1 MVKNNSISIVSF
13 IQSMSGTLKFLLSKI
28 KLFITV
34 ALITGLLGVI
44 YAWLKKPVYVSEISF
59 VTENENSQ
67 LKGYAS
73 IAAQFGYDLGTNNN
87 GAFEGDNLIEFLKS
101 KKNITN
107 TLLSEASENQG
118 LFIDLYLKYNKID
131 LTSDKILRQGKINFT
146 KDRNQNTRVEDS
158 LLNEVASEILKSQLT
173 VTRKDKKLN
182 FIDLKFRSYNE
193 SFSKTFSELLIK
205 NTIATYLDYKVRKAK
220 QNILIIQK
228 QTDSVRAILSG
239 DIATINETTDLN
251 VNPQKLKVRTPIQNK
266 QIDVQVNSALY
277 TELLKN
283 LEISK
288 LTMRKETP
296 LIQII
301 DESEF
306 PLYKIKP
313 GRLLTGL
320 LFAIAGIILTAC
332 YLLSKRWYINQTNI
346 SKPNV

>member
-1 MVKNNSISIVSF
+1 MVKNNSISIVNF
-13 IQSMSGTLKFLLSKI
+13 IQSISTILKFLLSRI
-28 KLFITV
+28 KLFLIV
-34 ALITGLLGVI
+34 AVIAGLLGVI
-44 YAWLKKPVYVSEISF
+44 YAWFTKPVYVSEISF

-73 IAAQFGYDLGTNNN
+73 IAAQFGYDLGSNNN

-107 TLLSEASENQG
+107 TLLSEAFENQG

-131 LTSDKILRQGKINFT
+131 LTSDKVLRQGKISFT
-146 KDRNQNTRVEDS
+146 KDRSQNTRVEDS
-158 LLNEVASEILKSQLT
+158 LLNEASSEILKSQLT

-182 FIDLKFRSYNE
+182 FIDLKFKSYNE
-193 SFSKTFSELLIK
+193 LFSKTFSELLIK
-205 NTIATYLDYKVRKAK
+205 NTITTYLEYKLRKAK

-288 LTMRKETP
+288 LAMRKETP

-301 DESEF
+301 DDNVY
-306 PLYKIKP
+306 PLRKIKP
-313 GRLLTGL
+313 GRLITGL
-320 LFAIAGIILTAC
+320 LFAIAGVVVAAC
-332 YLLSKRWYINQTNI
+332 CLLIKRWYNNQINILT
-346 SKPNV
+346 SDV